1 MTLNKDITKI
11 ARCVWALVVVFF
23 CSHCANPV
31 PPLGGDKD
39 TAQPI
44 LINVSNKIE
53 NNLQQIKIE
62 FSENIQTKNALIVS
76 PILKESLAK
85 TITTTYPRNIKISTP
100 QTTNTIYL
108 NGFVYDLNENN
119 PINHPTFLLKDDTG
133 ELVVALPLEDVKIK
147 KIVFIRDANR
157 YNLQAKQTDSS
168 LIYLPHTADNRTY
181 HFHGLTDSLHI
192 VYVIYEDNDY
202 IISNYE
208 KANCFYITN
217 NYRDTIKI
225 ITTSKSKN
233 YKSAFNYQ
241 DSLYLIT
248 EPTLSM
254 AYFNMGIIHY
264 FNKDTVVVSNEHVGI
279 LRKALSIDS
288 FSSIKKING
297 TYNDKNNYYT
307 IINLV
312 DTTPVRLFHQ
322 YPLINDNKKTN
333 NTLSDS
339 IDPLI
344 KAGRINIINPNT
356 FTTNIS
362 ITIGSSEFFLSL
374 KANSTESFYLP
385 EGGYSYICWVPNSY
399 STFLLSPHEIDYQK
413 QIPVTDPE
421 YIYKPIKPLVVSL
434 KLENTL
440 ILPDITSFNTGIISK

>member
-1 MTLNKDITKI
+1 
-11 ARCVWALVVVFF
+11 
-23 CSHCANPV
+23 
-31 PPLGGDKD
+31 
-39 TAQPI
+39 
-44 LINVSNKIE
+44 
-53 NNLQQIKIE
+53 
-62 FSENIQTKNALIVS
+62 
-76 PILKESLAK
+76 
-85 TITTTYPRNIKISTP
+85 
-100 QTTNTIYL
+100 
-108 NGFVYDLNENN
+108 
-119 PINHPTFLLKDDTG
+119 
-133 ELVVALPLEDVKIK
+133 
-147 KIVFIRDANR
+147 
-157 YNLQAKQTDSS
+157 
-168 LIYLPHTADNRTY
+168 
-181 HFHGLTDSLHI
+181 
-192 VYVIYEDNDY
+192 
-202 IISNYE
+202 
-208 KANCFYITN
+208 
-217 NYRDTIKI
+217 
-225 ITTSKSKN
+225 
-233 YKSAFNYQ
+233 
-241 DSLYLIT
+241 
-248 EPTLSM
+248 M

-312 DTTPVRLFHQ
+312 DTIPVRLFHQ
-322 YPLINDNKKTN
+322 YPLINDNIKTN

-362 ITIGSSEFFLSL
+362 ITIGSSQFFLSL

-385 EGGYSYICWVPNSY
+385 EGGYDYICWVPNSY